1 MITITAL
8 LEMIIIW
15 APSLVAILGIVGTVL
30 SALAKTKAAVAEFK
44 DSTELKSAI
53 TEMKR
58 LSAENQELNRNYKL
72 LLDQI
77 TKIQGY
83 ADAIQKEAEG

>member
-8 LEMIIIW
+8 TEMLILW
-15 APSLVAILGIVGTVL
+15 LPALVAILGTVGTVL
-30 SALAKTKAAVAEFK
+30 GALAKTKAAVAEFK

-72 LLDQI
+72 LLDEI
-77 TKIQGY
+77 TKIKGY
-83 ADAIQKEAEG
+83 ADAKKKETEG